1 MVKKIAQKRF
11 ALLLLL
17 TALAISSCQPENP
30 LSKLETLADWM
41 REQGYSSTYALLAE
55 TGITVNM
62 PIVNE
67 SAWYLFR
74 LGDEA
79 LYVYFDTSNRAKQ
92 LAEQFFNDAS
102 YGRTVA
108 FRLRFIV
115 NYRGEDEEILMLL
128 DNMERQ

>member
-1 MVKKIAQKRF
+1 MKRMVRLRIAP
-11 ALLLLL
+11 LLLFV
-17 TALAISSCQPENP
+17 ALAASSCHPENT
-30 LSKLETLADWM
+30 LSKLETLANWL
-41 REQGYSSTYALLAE
+41 REQGYDSTYTLLAE
-55 TGITVNM
+55 TDQTVDM

-74 LGDEA
+74 IENEM

-92 LAEQFFNDAS
+92 LAGQFFSDAA

-115 NYRGEDEEILMLL
+115 NYRGEDEEILGML

>member
-1 MVKKIAQKRF
+1 MKRIVQKRF
-11 ALLLLL
+11 APLLLLM
-17 TALAISSCQPENP
+17 ALAISSCQPEN
-30 LSKLETLADWM
+30 LLIKLETLASWM
-41 REQGYSSTYALLAE
+41 QEQGYSSTYALLAE
-55 TGITVNM
+55 TGKTVNM

-74 LGDEA
+74 LGDEE

-115 NYRGEDEEILMLL
+115 NYRGEDKGILRLL
-128 DNMERQ
+128 DDMERQ